1 MVLPQGWHQKEDIS
15 KWIPFYQES
24 LGKKRKRHGF
34 GCVFFLCFILKDV
47 KQKQSAKGENTMNEI
62 KKKEMETLIEALNEA
77 SSAYYNGATSAMSDR
92 EWDAMFDRLKKMEE
106 ETGIVYPNSPTQMVG
121 APVKVDELRE
131 VRHEFSARSL
141 DKTKDITVFPKI
153 FGKRAAGMAVVM
165 WKLDG
170 STIVLTYDDGQLT
183 LAATRGNGEVGTDI
197 THNAPYIA
205 GIPRKIPYNGHL
217 VVRGEAVMS
226 YKEFERLNNSRPE
239 GVEEYANPRNLANST
254 VSMKDAED
262 MRKRKIQFFA
272 FKLVHMDD
280 PLPEDQDTFMGRLN
294 YLDSLGFDT
303 VYRLYGDSQSDLI
316 DVMNGFSDAVEQ
328 FEYPVDG
335 LVVASDDVRYAETL
349 PGTGHN
355 PDPLVGY
362 ALKWED
368 EIAKTVLRKIEWS
381 LGRTG
386 AITPVAIFDP
396 VELEGTTVSRASA
409 HNVSIMKK
417 YRLRVGDTIG
427 VYKANKIIPQVA
439 VNYTA
444 DENHT
449 PALKYEESHSVHCPC
464 CGMETEPHISDD
476 GTTEIEVCVNPKCP
490 AKDVKKFAHFV
501 ERDCMNIKGLSEAT
515 LQKFLDSGFLHE
527 FADLYHLDRYKDQI
541 VPMEGFG
548 QKSYDNLIASVE
560 KSRRSSFVPFI
571 HSLGIP
577 NIGKGQAKLFDKE
590 YNGDVEKFFVDVY
603 QRHDFTHIEGI
614 GDVLNDNLWKW
625 GNEYL
630 RYIPFEDSLNKVS
643 PPLNLE
649 VYNLLKEVDI
659 QIPEKASTGAS
670 SLAGKTFVITGKL
683 KHFTNRDALVA
694 KIEELGGKASGSVS
708 KNTSYLINNDV
719 ESTSGK
725 NKKAKELG
733 VPVISEDGFLEM
745 IK

>member
-1 MVLPQGWHQKEDIS
+1 
-15 KWIPFYQES
+15 
-24 LGKKRKRHGF
+24 
-34 GCVFFLCFILKDV
+34 
-47 KQKQSAKGENTMNEI
+47 MNET

-527 FADLYHLDRYKDQI
+527 FADLYHLDRYKGQI

-683 KHFTNRDALVA
+683 KHFANRDALVA
-694 KIEELGGKASGSVS
+694 KIEGLGGKTSGSVS

-733 VPVISEDGFLEM
+733 VPVISEDEFLEM

>member
-1 MVLPQGWHQKEDIS
+1 
-15 KWIPFYQES
+15 
-24 LGKKRKRHGF
+24 
-34 GCVFFLCFILKDV
+34 
-47 KQKQSAKGENTMNEI
+47 MNET
-62 KKKEMETLIEALNEA
+62 KKKEMEALIKALNEA
-77 SSAYYNGATSAMSDR
+77 SSAYYNGGTSSMSDR
-92 EWDAMFDRLKKMEE
+92 EWDAMFDQLKKMEE
-106 ETGIVYPNSPTQMVG
+106 ETGVVYPNSPTQGVG
-121 APVKVDELRE
+121 APVKVDKLLE
-131 VRHEFSARSL
+131 VRHEFPARSL
-141 DKTKDITVFPKI
+141 DKTKDISVFPKI

-170 STIVLTYDDGQLT
+170 STIVLTYDDGQLA
-183 LAATRGNGEVGTDI
+183 LAATRGNGETGTDI

-205 GIPRKIPYNGHL
+205 GIPQKIPYKGHL

-254 VSMKDAED
+254 VGMKDSEE

-272 FKLVHMDD
+272 FTLVHMDD
-280 PLPEDQDTFMGRLN
+280 QIPDDQDTFMGRLN

-316 DVMNGFSDAVEQ
+316 EVMNGFSDAVEQ

-362 ALKWED
+362 ALKWQD
-368 EIAKTVLRKIEWS
+368 EIVKTVLRKIEWS

-386 AITPVAIFDP
+386 AITPVAFFDP
-396 VELEGTTVSRASA
+396 VELEGTTVSRASV

-449 PALKYEESHSVHCPC
+449 PALKYKESHSVHCPC
-464 CGMETEPHISDD
+464 CGMETESHISDD

-541 VPMEGFG
+541 VSMEGFG
-548 QKSYDNLIASVE
+548 QKSYDNLIDSVE
-560 KSRRSSFVPFI
+560 KSRRTSFVPFI

-590 YNGDVEKFFVDVY
+590 YNGDVEKFFVDVF

-614 GDVLNDNLWKW
+614 GEVLNDNLWKW

-630 RYIPFEDSLNKVS
+630 RYIPFGDYYDRVY
-643 PPLNLE
+643 PFLNLE
-649 VYNLLKEVDI
+649 VCHLLKEVKI
-659 QIPEKASTGAS
+659 QVPKES
-670 SLAGKTFVITGKL
+670 SVDAAPLAGKTFVITGKL
-683 KHFTNRDALVA
+683 KHFANRDALVA
-694 KIEELGGKASGSVS
+694 KIEGLGGKTSGSVS

-733 VPVISEDGFLEM
+733 VPVISEDEFLEM

>member
-1 MVLPQGWHQKEDIS
+1 
-15 KWIPFYQES
+15 
-24 LGKKRKRHGF
+24 
-34 GCVFFLCFILKDV
+34 
-47 KQKQSAKGENTMNEI
+47 MNET
-62 KKKEMETLIEALNEA
+62 KKKEMEALIKALNEA
-77 SSAYYNGATSAMSDR
+77 SSAYYNGGTSSMSDR
-92 EWDAMFDRLKKMEE
+92 EWDAMFDQLKKMEE
-106 ETGIVYPNSPTQMVG
+106 ETGVVYPNSPTQGVG
-121 APVKVDELRE
+121 APVKVDKLLE
-131 VRHEFSARSL
+131 VRHEFPARSL
-141 DKTKDITVFPKI
+141 DKTKDISVFPKI

-170 STIVLTYDDGQLT
+170 STIVLTYDDGQLA
-183 LAATRGNGEVGTDI
+183 LAATRGNGETGTDI
-197 THNAPYIA
+197 THNAPYIT
-205 GIPRKIPYNGHL
+205 GIPQKIPYKGHL

-254 VSMKDAED
+254 VGMKDSEE

-272 FKLVHMDD
+272 FTLVHMDD

-683 KHFTNRDALVA
+683 KHFANRDALVA
-694 KIEELGGKASGSVS
+694 KIEGLGGKTSGSVS

-733 VPVISEDGFLEM
+733 VPVISEDEFLEM

>member
-1 MVLPQGWHQKEDIS
+1 
-15 KWIPFYQES
+15 
-24 LGKKRKRHGF
+24 
-34 GCVFFLCFILKDV
+34 
-47 KQKQSAKGENTMNEI
+47 MNAT
-62 KKKEMETLIEALNEA
+62 KKKEMETLITTLNDA
-77 SSAYYNGATSAMSDR
+77 SSSYYNGGTSSMSDR
-92 EWDAMFDRLKKMEE
+92 EWDAMFDQLKKMEK
-106 ETGIVYPNSPTQMVG
+106 ETGIVYPNSPTQGVG
-121 APVKVDELRE
+121 APVKVDKLQDI
-131 VRHEFSARSL
+131 RHEFPARSL
-141 DKTKDITVFPKI
+141 DKTKDISVFPKI

-170 STIVLTYDDGQLT
+170 STIIPTYDGGHLT
-183 LAATRGNGEVGTDI
+183 LVATRGNGEIGKDI
-197 THNAPYIA
+197 THIAPYIA
-205 GIPRKIPYNGHL
+205 GIPQKIPYKGHL

-254 VSMKDAED
+254 LSIKDTEE

-280 PLPEDQDTFMGRLN
+280 PLPDDQDTFMGRLN
-294 YLDSLGFDT
+294 YLDSIGFDT
-303 VYRLYGDSQSDLI
+303 VYRLYGDSRSDLI
-316 DVMNGFSDAVEQ
+316 EVMKGFSDAVEQ

-362 ALKWED
+362 ALKWKD

-396 VELEGTTVSRASA
+396 VELEGTTVSRASV

-417 YRLRVGDTIG
+417 YRLRVGDEIG

-444 DENHT
+444 DENNT
-449 PALKYEESHSVHCPC
+449 PVLSYEESHSVHCPC
-464 CGMETEPHISDD
+464 CGMETESHISDD

-490 AKDVKKFAHFV
+490 AKDVKKFVHFV
-501 ERDCMNIKGLSEAT
+501 ERNCMNIKGLSEAT
-515 LQKFLDSGFLHE
+515 LQKFLDSGFIHE

-541 VPMEGFG
+541 VSMEGFG
-548 QKSYDNLIASVE
+548 QKSYDNLIVSVE
-560 KSRRSSFVPFI
+560 KSRKTSFVPLI

-590 YNGDVEKFFVDVY
+590 YKGDVEFFFDDVY
-603 QRHDFTHIEGI
+603 RRHDFTNIEGI
-614 GDVLNDNLWKW
+614 GDVLNDNLWRW

-630 RYIPFEDSLNKVS
+630 RYIPFEDSLDKVS
-643 PPLNLE
+643 SPLNLE
-649 VYNLLKEVDI
+649 IYNLLKEVDI
-659 QIPEKASTGAS
+659 EISNRSGDGYLK
-670 SLAGKTFVITGKL
+670 LDGKMFVITGKL
-683 KHFTNRDALVA
+683 NHFINRDEFVA
-694 KIEELGGKASGSVS
+694 KIEELGGKVSSSVS
-708 KNTSYLINNDV
+708 KNTTCLVNNDIN
-719 ESTSGK
+719 STSGK

-733 VPVISEDGFLEM
+733 VPIISEDEFLRM

>member
-1 MVLPQGWHQKEDIS
+1 
-15 KWIPFYQES
+15 
-24 LGKKRKRHGF
+24 
-34 GCVFFLCFILKDV
+34 
-47 KQKQSAKGENTMNEI
+47 MNAT
-62 KKKEMETLIEALNEA
+62 KKKEMETLITTLNDA
-77 SSAYYNGATSAMSDR
+77 SSSYYNGGTSSMSDR
-92 EWDAMFDRLKKMEE
+92 EWDAMFDQLKKMEK
-106 ETGIVYPNSPTQMVG
+106 ETGIVYPNSPTQGVG
-121 APVKVDELRE
+121 APVKVDKLQDI
-131 VRHEFSARSL
+131 RHEFPARSL
-141 DKTKDITVFPKI
+141 DKTKDISVFPKI

-170 STIVLTYDDGQLT
+170 STIIPTYDGGHLT
-183 LAATRGNGEVGTDI
+183 LVATRGNGEIGKDI
-197 THNAPYIA
+197 THIAPYIA
-205 GIPRKIPYNGHL
+205 GIPQKIPYKGHL

-226 YKEFERLNNSRPE
+226 YKEFEWLNNSRPE

-254 VSMKDAED
+254 LSIKDTEE

-280 PLPEDQDTFMGRLN
+280 PLPDDQDTFMGRLN
-294 YLDSLGFDT
+294 YLDSIGFDT
-303 VYRLYGDSQSDLI
+303 VYRLYGDSRSDLI
-316 DVMNGFSDAVEQ
+316 EVMKGFSDAVEQ

-396 VELEGTTVSRASA
+396 VELEGTTVSRASV
-409 HNVSIMKK
+409 HNVSIIKK
-417 YRLRVGDTIG
+417 YRLRVGDEIG

-444 DENHT
+444 DENNT
-449 PALKYEESHSVHCPC
+449 PVLSYEESHSVHCPC
-464 CGMETEPHISDD
+464 CGMETESHISDD

-490 AKDVKKFAHFV
+490 AKDVKKFVHFV

-515 LQKFLDSGFLHE
+515 LQKFLDSGFIHK

-541 VPMEGFG
+541 VSMEGFG
-548 QKSYDNLIASVE
+548 QKSYDNLIVSVE
-560 KSRRSSFVPFI
+560 KSRKTSFIPFI
-571 HSLGIP
+571 HALGIP
-577 NIGKGQAKLFDKE
+577 NIGKGQAKLFNKE
-590 YNGDVEKFFVDVY
+590 YSGNVREFFKDVY

-614 GDVLNDNLWKW
+614 GDILNDNLWRW

-630 RYIPFEDSLNKVS
+630 RYIPFEGSLDKTLS
-643 PPLNLE
+643 PLNLE
-649 VYNLLKEVDI
+649 IYDLLKEVNVET
-659 QIPEKASTGAS
+659 PESKPAGES
-670 SLAGKTFVITGKL
+670 SLQGKIFVITGKL
-683 KHFTNRDALVA
+683 NHFVNRDALVA

-719 ESTSGK
+719 SSTSGK
-725 NKKAKELG
+725 NKKAKELN
-733 VPVISEDGFLEM
+733 VPIISEDDFLEM
-745 IK
+745 I

>member
-1 MVLPQGWHQKEDIS
+1 
-15 KWIPFYQES
+15 
-24 LGKKRKRHGF
+24 
-34 GCVFFLCFILKDV
+34 
-47 KQKQSAKGENTMNEI
+47 MNEQ
-62 KKKEMETLIEALNEA
+62 KKKEMETLIKALNEA
-77 SSAYYNGATSAMSDR
+77 SSAYYNGGTSSMSDR
-92 EWDAMFDRLKKMEE
+92 EWDAMFDQLKKMEE
-106 ETGIVYPNSPTQMVG
+106 ETGVVYPNSPTQGVG
-121 APVKVDELRE
+121 APVKVDKLLE
-131 VRHEFSARSL
+131 VRHEFPARSL
-141 DKTKDITVFPKI
+141 DKTKDISVFPKI

-170 STIVLTYDDGQLT
+170 STIVLTYDDGQLA
-183 LAATRGNGEVGTDI
+183 LAATRGNGETGTDI

-205 GIPRKIPYNGHL
+205 GIPQKIPYKGHL

-254 VSMKDAED
+254 VGMKDSEE

-272 FKLVHMDD
+272 FTLVHMDD
-280 PLPEDQDTFMGRLN
+280 QIPDDQDTFMGRLN

-316 DVMNGFSDAVEQ
+316 EVMNGFSDAVEQ

-362 ALKWED
+362 ALKWQD
-368 EIAKTVLRKIEWS
+368 EIVKTVLRKIEWS

-386 AITPVAIFDP
+386 AITPVAFFDP
-396 VELEGTTVSRASA
+396 VELEGTTVSRASV

-449 PALKYEESHSVHCPC
+449 PALKYKESHSVHCPC
-464 CGMETEPHISDD
+464 CGMETESHISDD

-490 AKDVKKFAHFV
+490 AKGVKKFAHFV

-541 VPMEGFG
+541 VSMEGFG
-548 QKSYDNLIASVE
+548 QKSYDNLIDSVE
-560 KSRRSSFVPFI
+560 KSRRTSFVPFI

-590 YNGDVEKFFVDVY
+590 YNGDVEKFFVDVF

-614 GDVLNDNLWKW
+614 GEVLNDNLWKW

-630 RYIPFEDSLNKVS
+630 RYIPFGDYYDRVY
-643 PPLNLE
+643 PFLNLE
-649 VYNLLKEVDI
+649 VCHLLKEVKI
-659 QIPEKASTGAS
+659 QVPKES
-670 SLAGKTFVITGKL
+670 SVDAAPLAGKTFVITGKL
-683 KHFTNRDALVA
+683 KHFANRDALVA
-694 KIEELGGKASGSVS
+694 KIEGLGGKTSGSVS

-733 VPVISEDGFLEM
+733 VPVISEDEFLEM

>member
-1 MVLPQGWHQKEDIS
+1 
-15 KWIPFYQES
+15 
-24 LGKKRKRHGF
+24 
-34 GCVFFLCFILKDV
+34 
-47 KQKQSAKGENTMNEI
+47 MNET
-62 KKKEMETLIEALNEA
+62 KKKEMEALIKALNEA
-77 SSAYYNGATSAMSDR
+77 SSAYYNGGTSSMSDR
-92 EWDAMFDRLKKMEE
+92 EWDAMFDQLKKMEE
-106 ETGIVYPNSPTQMVG
+106 ETGVVYPNSPTQGVG
-121 APVKVDELRE
+121 APVKVDKLLE
-131 VRHEFSARSL
+131 VRHEFPARSL
-141 DKTKDITVFPKI
+141 DKTKDISVFPKI

-170 STIVLTYDDGQLT
+170 STIVLTYDDGQLA
-183 LAATRGNGEVGTDI
+183 LAATRGNGETGTDI

-205 GIPRKIPYNGHL
+205 GIPQKIPYKGHL

-254 VSMKDAED
+254 VGMKDSEE

-272 FKLVHMDD
+272 FTLVHMDD

-683 KHFTNRDALVA
+683 KHFANRDALVA
-694 KIEELGGKASGSVS
+694 KIEGLGGKTSGSVS

-733 VPVISEDGFLEM
+733 VPVISEDEFLEM

>member
-1 MVLPQGWHQKEDIS
+1 
-15 KWIPFYQES
+15 
-24 LGKKRKRHGF
+24 
-34 GCVFFLCFILKDV
+34 
-47 KQKQSAKGENTMNEI
+47 MNET
-62 KKKEMETLIEALNEA
+62 KKKEMETLIKSLNEA
-77 SSAYYNGATSAMSDR
+77 SSAYYNGGTSSMSDR
-92 EWDAMFDRLKKMEE
+92 EWDAMFDQLKKMEE
-106 ETGIVYPNSPTQMVG
+106 ETGVVYPNSPTRGVG
-121 APVKVDELRE
+121 APVKVDKLLE
-131 VRHEFSARSL
+131 VRHEFPARSL
-141 DKTKDITVFPKI
+141 DKTKDISVFPKI

-170 STIVLTYDDGQLT
+170 STIVLTYDDGQLA
-183 LAATRGNGEVGTDI
+183 LAATRGNGETGTDI
-197 THNAPYIA
+197 THNVPYIA
-205 GIPRKIPYNGHL
+205 GIPQKIPYKGHL

-254 VSMKDAED
+254 VAMKDLEE

-272 FKLVHMDD
+272 FTLVHMDD
-280 PLPEDQDTFMGRLN
+280 PLPDDQDTFMGRLN
-294 YLDSLGFDT
+294 YLDSIGFDT
-303 VYRLYGDSQSDLI
+303 VYRLYGDSQSDLVE
-316 DVMNGFSDAVEQ
+316 VMNGFSDVVEQ

-362 ALKWED
+362 ALKWQD
-368 EIAKTVLRKIEWS
+368 EIVKTVLRKIEWS

-386 AITPVAIFDP
+386 AITPVALFDP
-396 VELEGTTVSRASA
+396 VELEGTTVSRASV

-444 DENHT
+444 DENNT
-449 PALKYEESHSVHCPC
+449 PVLSYEESHSVHCPC
-464 CGMETEPHISDD
+464 CGMETESHISDD

-541 VPMEGFG
+541 VSMEGFG

-560 KSRRSSFVPFI
+560 KSRRTSFVPFI

-577 NIGKGQAKLFDKE
+577 NIGKGQAKMFDKE
-590 YNGDVEKFFVDVY
+590 YSGDVSEFFKDVY

-614 GDVLNDNLWKW
+614 GDILNDNLWRW

-630 RYIPFEDSLNKVS
+630 RYIPFEDSLDKTLS
-643 PPLNLE
+643 PLNLE
-649 VYNLLKEVDI
+649 IYNLLKEVNVET
-659 QIPEKASTGAS
+659 PESKPAGES
-670 SLAGKTFVITGKL
+670 SLQGKIFVITGKL
-683 KHFTNRDALVA
+683 NHFVNRDALVA

-719 ESTSGK
+719 SSTSGK
-725 NKKAKELG
+725 NKKAKELN
-733 VPVISEDGFLEM
+733 VPIISEDDFLEM
-745 IK
+745 I

>member
-1 MVLPQGWHQKEDIS
+1 M
-15 KWIPFYQES
+15 
-24 LGKKRKRHGF
+24 
-34 GCVFFLCFILKDV
+34 LC
-47 KQKQSAKGENTMNEI
+47 
-62 KKKEMETLIEALNEA
+62 
-77 SSAYYNGATSAMSDR
+77 
-92 EWDAMFDRLKKMEE
+92 
-106 ETGIVYPNSPTQMVG
+106 
-121 APVKVDELRE
+121 
-131 VRHEFSARSL
+131 
-141 DKTKDITVFPKI
+141 
-153 FGKRAAGMAVVM
+153 
-165 WKLDG
+165 G
-170 STIVLTYDDGQLT
+170 SWTIVLTYDDGQLA
-183 LAATRGNGEVGTDI
+183 LAATRGNGETGTDI
-197 THNAPYIA
+197 THNVPYIA
-205 GIPRKIPYNGHL
+205 GIPQKIPYKGHL

-254 VSMKDAED
+254 VAMKDLEE

-272 FKLVHMDD
+272 FTLVHMDD
-280 PLPEDQDTFMGRLN
+280 PLPDDQDTFMGRLN

-303 VYRLYGDSQSDLI
+303 VYRLYGDSQSDLVE
-316 DVMNGFSDAVEQ
+316 VMNGFSDAVEQ

-355 PDPLVGY
+355 PNPLVGY
-362 ALKWED
+362 ALKWQD
-368 EIAKTVLRKIEWS
+368 EIVKTVLRKIEWS

-386 AITPVAIFDP
+386 AITPVAFFDP
-396 VELEGTTVSRASA
+396 VELEGTTVSRASV

-449 PALKYEESHSVHCPC
+449 PALKYKESHSVHCPC
-464 CGMETEPHISDD
+464 CGMETESHISDD

-541 VPMEGFG
+541 VSMEGFG

-560 KSRRSSFVPFI
+560 KSRRTTFVPFI

-590 YNGDVEKFFVDVY
+590 YNGDIEFFFDDVY
-603 QRHDFTHIEGI
+603 RRHDFTHIEGI
-614 GDVLNDNLWKW
+614 GDVLNDNLLQW

-630 RYIPFEDSLNKVS
+630 RYIPFEDRLDKVS
-643 PPLNLE
+643 SPLNLE
-649 VYNLLKEVDI
+649 IYNLLKEVDI
-659 QIPEKASTGAS
+659 EIPNRSDDGYLK
-670 SLAGKTFVITGKL
+670 LDGKIFVITGKL
-683 KHFTNRDALVA
+683 NHFVNRDELVA
-694 KIEELGGKASGSVS
+694 KIEELGGKTSGSVS
-708 KNTSYLINNDV
+708 KNTTCLINNDV

-733 VPVISEDGFLEM
+733 VPIISEDDFLKM

>member
-1 MVLPQGWHQKEDIS
+1 
-15 KWIPFYQES
+15 
-24 LGKKRKRHGF
+24 
-34 GCVFFLCFILKDV
+34 
-47 KQKQSAKGENTMNEI
+47 MNET
-62 KKKEMETLIEALNEA
+62 KKKEMEALIKALNEA
-77 SSAYYNGATSAMSDR
+77 SSAYYNGGTSSMSDR
-92 EWDAMFDRLKKMEE
+92 EWDAMFDQLKKMEE
-106 ETGIVYPNSPTQMVG
+106 ETGVVYPNSPTQGVG
-121 APVKVDELRE
+121 APVKVDKLLE
-131 VRHEFSARSL
+131 VRHEFPARSL
-141 DKTKDITVFPKI
+141 DKTKDISVFPKI

-170 STIVLTYDDGQLT
+170 STIVLTYDDGQLA
-183 LAATRGNGEVGTDI
+183 LAATRGNGETGTDI

-205 GIPRKIPYNGHL
+205 GIPQKIPYKGHL

-254 VSMKDAED
+254 VGMKDSEE

-272 FKLVHMDD
+272 FTLVHMDD
-280 PLPEDQDTFMGRLN
+280 QIPDDQDTFMGRLN

-316 DVMNGFSDAVEQ
+316 EVMNGFSDAVEQ

-362 ALKWED
+362 ALKWQD
-368 EIAKTVLRKIEWS
+368 EIVKTVLRKIEWS

-386 AITPVAIFDP
+386 AITPVAFFDP
-396 VELEGTTVSRASA
+396 VELEGTTVSRASV

-449 PALKYEESHSVHCPC
+449 PALKYKESHSVHCPC
-464 CGMETEPHISDD
+464 CGMETESHISDD

-548 QKSYDNLIASVE
+548 QKSYDNLIDSVE
-560 KSRRSSFVPFI
+560 KSRRTSFVPFI

-590 YNGDVEKFFVDVY
+590 YNGDVEKFFVDVF

-614 GDVLNDNLWKW
+614 GEVLNDNLWKW

-630 RYIPFEDSLNKVS
+630 RYIPFGDYYDRVY
-643 PPLNLE
+643 PFLNLE
-649 VYNLLKEVDI
+649 VCHLLKEVKI
-659 QIPEKASTGAS
+659 QVPKES
-670 SLAGKTFVITGKL
+670 SVDAAPLAGKTFVITGKL
-683 KHFTNRDALVA
+683 KHFANRDALVA
-694 KIEELGGKASGSVS
+694 KIEGLGGKTSGSVS

-733 VPVISEDGFLEM
+733 VPVISEDEFLEM

>member
-1 MVLPQGWHQKEDIS
+1 
-15 KWIPFYQES
+15 
-24 LGKKRKRHGF
+24 
-34 GCVFFLCFILKDV
+34 
-47 KQKQSAKGENTMNEI
+47 MNET
-62 KKKEMETLIEALNEA
+62 KKKEMETLIKALNEA
-77 SSAYYNGATSAMSDR
+77 SSAYYNGGTSSMSDR
-92 EWDAMFDRLKKMEE
+92 EWDAMFDQLKKMEE
-106 ETGIVYPNSPTQMVG
+106 ETGVVYPNSPTQGVG
-121 APVKVDELRE
+121 APVKVDKLLE
-131 VRHEFSARSL
+131 VRHEFPARSL
-141 DKTKDITVFPKI
+141 DKTKDISVFPKI

-170 STIVLTYDDGQLT
+170 STIVLTYDDGQLA
-183 LAATRGNGEVGTDI
+183 LAATRGNGETGTDI

-205 GIPRKIPYNGHL
+205 GIPQKIPYKGHL

-254 VSMKDAED
+254 VGMKDSEE

-272 FKLVHMDD
+272 FTLVHMDD
-280 PLPEDQDTFMGRLN
+280 QIPDDQDTFMGRLN

-335 LVVASDDVRYAETL
+335 LVVASDDVRYAEIL
-349 PGTGHN
+349 PGTGRN

-362 ALKWED
+362 ALKWQD
-368 EIAKTVLRKIEWS
+368 EIVDTVLRKIEWS

-386 AITPVAIFDP
+386 VITPVAFFDP
-396 VELEGTTVSRASA
+396 VELEGTTVSRASV

-449 PALKYEESHSVHCPC
+449 PTLKYKESHSVHCPC
-464 CGMETEPHISDD
+464 CGMETESHISDD

-541 VPMEGFG
+541 VSMEGFG
-548 QKSYDNLIASVE
+548 QKSYDNLIDSVE
-560 KSRRSSFVPFI
+560 KSRRTSFVPFI

-590 YNGDVEKFFVDVY
+590 YNGDVEKFFVDVF

-614 GDVLNDNLWKW
+614 GEVLNDNLWKW

-630 RYIPFEDSLNKVS
+630 RYIPFGDCHDRVY
-643 PPLNLE
+643 PFLNLE
-649 VYNLLKEVDI
+649 VCHLLKEVKI
-659 QIPEKASTGAS
+659 QVPKES
-670 SLAGKTFVITGKL
+670 SVDAAPLAGKTFVITGKL
-683 KHFTNRDALVA
+683 KHFANRDALVA
-694 KIEELGGKASGSVS
+694 KIEELRGKTSGSVS

-733 VPVISEDGFLEM
+733 VPVISEDEFLEM

>member
-1 MVLPQGWHQKEDIS
+1 
-15 KWIPFYQES
+15 
-24 LGKKRKRHGF
+24 
-34 GCVFFLCFILKDV
+34 
-47 KQKQSAKGENTMNEI
+47 MNET
-62 KKKEMETLIEALNEA
+62 KKKEMEALIKALNEA
-77 SSAYYNGATSAMSDR
+77 SSAYYNGGTSSMSDR
-92 EWDAMFDRLKKMEE
+92 EWDAMFDQLKKMEE
-106 ETGIVYPNSPTQMVG
+106 ETGVVYPNSPTQGVG
-121 APVKVDELRE
+121 APVKVDKLLE
-131 VRHEFSARSL
+131 VRHEFPARSL
-141 DKTKDITVFPKI
+141 DKTKDISVFPKI

-170 STIVLTYDDGQLT
+170 STIVLTYDDGQLA
-183 LAATRGNGEVGTDI
+183 LAATRGNGETGTDI

-205 GIPRKIPYNGHL
+205 GIPQKIPYKGHL

-254 VSMKDAED
+254 VGMKDSEE

-272 FKLVHMDD
+272 FTLVHMDD
-280 PLPEDQDTFMGRLN
+280 QIPDDQDTFMGRLN

-316 DVMNGFSDAVEQ
+316 EVMNGFSDAVEQ

-362 ALKWED
+362 ALKWQD
-368 EIAKTVLRKIEWS
+368 EIVKTVLRKIEWS
-381 LGRTG
+381 LGRTC
-386 AITPVAIFDP
+386 AITPVAFFDP
-396 VELEGTTVSRASA
+396 VELEGTTVSRASV

-449 PALKYEESHSVHCPC
+449 PALKYKESHSVHCPC
-464 CGMETEPHISDD
+464 CGMETESHISDD

-541 VPMEGFG
+541 VSMEGFG
-548 QKSYDNLIASVE
+548 QKSYDNLIDSVE
-560 KSRRSSFVPFI
+560 KSRRTSFVPFI

-590 YNGDVEKFFVDVY
+590 YNGDVEKFFVDVF

-614 GDVLNDNLWKW
+614 GEVLNDNLWKW

-630 RYIPFEDSLNKVS
+630 RYIPFGDYYDRVY
-643 PPLNLE
+643 PFLNLE
-649 VYNLLKEVDI
+649 VCHLLKEVKI
-659 QIPEKASTGAS
+659 QVPKES
-670 SLAGKTFVITGKL
+670 SVDAAPLAGKTFVITGKL
-683 KHFTNRDALVA
+683 KHFANRDALVA
-694 KIEELGGKASGSVS
+694 KIEGLGGKTSGSVS

-733 VPVISEDGFLEM
+733 VPVISEDEFLEM

>member
-1 MVLPQGWHQKEDIS
+1 
-15 KWIPFYQES
+15 
-24 LGKKRKRHGF
+24 
-34 GCVFFLCFILKDV
+34 
-47 KQKQSAKGENTMNEI
+47 MNET
-62 KKKEMETLIEALNEA
+62 KKKEMETLIKALNEA
-77 SSAYYNGATSAMSDR
+77 SSAYYNGGTSSMSDR
-92 EWDAMFDRLKKMEE
+92 EWDAMFDQLKKMEE
-106 ETGIVYPNSPTQMVG
+106 ETGVVYPNSPTQGVG
-121 APVKVDELRE
+121 APVKVDKLLE
-131 VRHEFSARSL
+131 VRHEFPARSL
-141 DKTKDITVFPKI
+141 DKTKDISVFPKI

-170 STIVLTYDDGQLT
+170 STIVLTYDDGQLA
-183 LAATRGNGEVGTDI
+183 LAATRGNGETGTDI

-205 GIPRKIPYNGHL
+205 GIPQKIPYKGHL

-254 VSMKDAED
+254 VGMKDSEE

-272 FKLVHMDD
+272 FTLVHMDD
-280 PLPEDQDTFMGRLN
+280 QIPDDQDTFMGRLN

-349 PGTGHN
+349 PGTGRN

-362 ALKWED
+362 ALKWQD
-368 EIAKTVLRKIEWS
+368 EIVDTVLRKIEWS

-386 AITPVAIFDP
+386 VITPVAFFDP
-396 VELEGTTVSRASA
+396 VELEGTTVSRASV

-449 PALKYEESHSVHCPC
+449 PALKYKESHSVHCPC
-464 CGMETEPHISDD
+464 CGMETESHISDD
-476 GTTEIEVCVNPKCP
+476 GTTEIEVCVNPRCP

-541 VPMEGFG
+541 VSMEGFG
-548 QKSYDNLIASVE
+548 QKSYDNLIDSVE
-560 KSRRSSFVPFI
+560 KSRRTSFVPFI

-590 YNGDVEKFFVDVY
+590 YNGDVEKFFVDVF

-614 GDVLNDNLWKW
+614 GEVLNDNLWKW

-630 RYIPFEDSLNKVS
+630 RYIPFGDYYDRVY
-643 PPLNLE
+643 PFLNLE
-649 VYNLLKEVDI
+649 VCHLLKEVKI
-659 QIPEKASTGAS
+659 QVPKES
-670 SLAGKTFVITGKL
+670 SVDAAPLAGKTFVITGKL
-683 KHFTNRDALVA
+683 KHFANRDALVA
-694 KIEELGGKASGSVS
+694 KIEGLGGKTSGSVS

-733 VPVISEDGFLEM
+733 VPVISEDEFLEM

>member
-1 MVLPQGWHQKEDIS
+1 
-15 KWIPFYQES
+15 
-24 LGKKRKRHGF
+24 
-34 GCVFFLCFILKDV
+34 
-47 KQKQSAKGENTMNEI
+47 MNET
-62 KKKEMETLIEALNEA
+62 KKKEMETLIKALNEA
-77 SSAYYNGATSAMSDR
+77 SSAYYNGGTSSMSDR
-92 EWDAMFDRLKKMEE
+92 EWDAMFDQLKKMEE
-106 ETGIVYPNSPTQMVG
+106 ETGVVYPNSPTQGVG
-121 APVKVDELRE
+121 APVKVDKLLE
-131 VRHEFSARSL
+131 VRHEFPARSL
-141 DKTKDITVFPKI
+141 DKTKDISVFPKI

-170 STIVLTYDDGQLT
+170 STIVLTYDDGQLA
-183 LAATRGNGEVGTDI
+183 LAATRGNGETGTDI

-205 GIPRKIPYNGHL
+205 GIPQKIPYKGHL

-254 VSMKDAED
+254 VGMKDSEE

-272 FKLVHMDD
+272 FTLVHMDD
-280 PLPEDQDTFMGRLN
+280 QIPDDQDTFMGRLN

-335 LVVASDDVRYAETL
+335 LVVASDDVRYAEIL
-349 PGTGHN
+349 PGTGRN

-362 ALKWED
+362 ALKWQD
-368 EIAKTVLRKIEWS
+368 EIVDTVLRKIEWS

-386 AITPVAIFDP
+386 VITPVAFFDP
-396 VELEGTTVSRASA
+396 VELEGTTVSRASV

-449 PALKYEESHSVHCPC
+449 PALKYKESHSVHCPC
-464 CGMETEPHISDD
+464 CGMETESHISDD

-541 VPMEGFG
+541 VSMEGFG
-548 QKSYDNLIASVE
+548 QKSYDNLIDSVE
-560 KSRRSSFVPFI
+560 KSRRTSFVPFI

-590 YNGDVEKFFVDVY
+590 YNGDVEKFFVDVF

-614 GDVLNDNLWKW
+614 GEVLNDNLWKW

-630 RYIPFEDSLNKVS
+630 RYIPFGDCHDRVY
-643 PPLNLE
+643 PFLNLE
-649 VYNLLKEVDI
+649 VCHLLKEVKI
-659 QIPEKASTGAS
+659 QVPKES
-670 SLAGKTFVITGKL
+670 SVDAAPLAGKTFVITGKL
-683 KHFTNRDALVA
+683 KHFANRDALVA
-694 KIEELGGKASGSVS
+694 KIEELRGKTSGSVS

-733 VPVISEDGFLEM
+733 VPVISEDEFLEM

>member
-1 MVLPQGWHQKEDIS
+1 
-15 KWIPFYQES
+15 
-24 LGKKRKRHGF
+24 
-34 GCVFFLCFILKDV
+34 
-47 KQKQSAKGENTMNEI
+47 MNET
-62 KKKEMETLIEALNEA
+62 KKKEMEALIKALNEA
-77 SSAYYNGATSAMSDR
+77 SSAYYNGGTSSMSDR
-92 EWDAMFDRLKKMEE
+92 EWDAMFDQLKKMEE
-106 ETGIVYPNSPTQMVG
+106 ETGVVYPNSPTQGVG
-121 APVKVDELRE
+121 APVKVDKLLE
-131 VRHEFSARSL
+131 VRHEFPARSL
-141 DKTKDITVFPKI
+141 DKTKDISVFPKI

-170 STIVLTYDDGQLT
+170 STIVLTYDDGQLA
-183 LAATRGNGEVGTDI
+183 LAATRGNGETGTDI

-205 GIPRKIPYNGHL
+205 GIPQKIPYKGHL

-254 VSMKDAED
+254 VGMKDSEE

-272 FKLVHMDD
+272 FTLVHMDD
-280 PLPEDQDTFMGRLN
+280 QIPDDQDTFMGRLN

-316 DVMNGFSDAVEQ
+316 EVMNGFSDAVEQ

-362 ALKWED
+362 ALKWQD
-368 EIAKTVLRKIEWS
+368 EIVKTVLRKIEWS

-386 AITPVAIFDP
+386 AITPVAFFDP
-396 VELEGTTVSRASA
+396 VELEGTTVSRASV

-449 PALKYEESHSVHCPC
+449 PALKYKESHSVHCPC
-464 CGMETEPHISDD
+464 CGMETESHISDD

-541 VPMEGFG
+541 VSMEGFG
-548 QKSYDNLIASVE
+548 QKSYDNLIDSVE
-560 KSRRSSFVPFI
+560 KSRRTSFVPFI

-590 YNGDVEKFFVDVY
+590 YNGDVEKFFVDVF

-614 GDVLNDNLWKW
+614 GEVLNDNLWKW

-630 RYIPFEDSLNKVS
+630 RYIPFGDYYDRVY
-643 PPLNLE
+643 PFLNLD
-649 VYNLLKEVDI
+649 VCHLLKEVKI
-659 QIPEKASTGAS
+659 QVPKES
-670 SLAGKTFVITGKL
+670 SVDAAPLAGKTFVITGKL
-683 KHFTNRDALVA
+683 KHFANRDALVA
-694 KIEELGGKASGSVS
+694 KIEGLGGKTSGSVS

-733 VPVISEDGFLEM
+733 VPVISEDEFLEM

>member
-1 MVLPQGWHQKEDIS
+1 
-15 KWIPFYQES
+15 
-24 LGKKRKRHGF
+24 
-34 GCVFFLCFILKDV
+34 
-47 KQKQSAKGENTMNEI
+47 MNET

-183 LAATRGNGEVGTDI
+183 HAATRGNGETGTDI

-205 GIPRKIPYNGHL
+205 GIPQKIPYKGHL

-560 KSRRSSFVPFI
+560 KSRMTSFVPFI

>member
-1 MVLPQGWHQKEDIS
+1 
-15 KWIPFYQES
+15 
-24 LGKKRKRHGF
+24 
-34 GCVFFLCFILKDV
+34 
-47 KQKQSAKGENTMNEI
+47 MNET

-77 SSAYYNGATSAMSDR
+77 SSAYYNGATYAMSDR

-183 LAATRGNGEVGTDI
+183 LAATRGNGETGTDI

-205 GIPRKIPYNGHL
+205 GIPQKIPYKGHL

-560 KSRRSSFVPFI
+560 KSRMTSFVPFI

>member
-1 MVLPQGWHQKEDIS
+1 
-15 KWIPFYQES
+15 
-24 LGKKRKRHGF
+24 
-34 GCVFFLCFILKDV
+34 
-47 KQKQSAKGENTMNEI
+47 MNET
-62 KKKEMETLIEALNEA
+62 KKKEMETLIKALNEA
-77 SSAYYNGATSAMSDR
+77 SSAYYNGGTSSMSDR
-92 EWDAMFDRLKKMEE
+92 EWDAMFDQLKKMEE
-106 ETGIVYPNSPTQMVG
+106 ETGVVYPNSPTQGVG
-121 APVKVDELRE
+121 APVKVDKLLE
-131 VRHEFSARSL
+131 VRHEFPARSL
-141 DKTKDITVFPKI
+141 DKTKDISVFPKI

-170 STIVLTYDDGQLT
+170 STIVLTYDDGQLA
-183 LAATRGNGEVGTDI
+183 LAATRGNGETGTDI

-205 GIPRKIPYNGHL
+205 GIPQKIPYKGHL

-254 VSMKDAED
+254 VGMKDSEE

-272 FKLVHMDD
+272 FTLVHMDD
-280 PLPEDQDTFMGRLN
+280 QIPDDQDTFMGRLN

-335 LVVASDDVRYAETL
+335 LVVASDDVRYAEIL
-349 PGTGHN
+349 PGTGRN

-362 ALKWED
+362 ALKWQD
-368 EIAKTVLRKIEWS
+368 EIVDTVLRKIEWS

-386 AITPVAIFDP
+386 VITPVAFFDP
-396 VELEGTTVSRASA
+396 VELEGTTVSRASV

-449 PALKYEESHSVHCPC
+449 PTLKYKESHSVHCPC
-464 CGMETEPHISDD
+464 CGMETESHISDD

-541 VPMEGFG
+541 VSMEGFG
-548 QKSYDNLIASVE
+548 QKSYDNLIDSVE
-560 KSRRSSFVPFI
+560 KSRRTSFVPFI

-590 YNGDVEKFFVDVY
+590 YNGDVEKFFVDVF

-614 GDVLNDNLWKW
+614 GEVLNDNLWKW

-630 RYIPFEDSLNKVS
+630 RYIPFGDCHDRVY
-643 PPLNLE
+643 PFLNLE
-649 VYNLLKEVDI
+649 VCHLLKEVKN
-659 QIPEKASTGAS
+659 QVPKES
-670 SLAGKTFVITGKL
+670 SVDAAPLAGKTFVITGKL
-683 KHFTNRDALVA
+683 KHFANRDALVA
-694 KIEELGGKASGSVS
+694 KIEELRGKTSGSVS

-733 VPVISEDGFLEM
+733 VPVISEDEFLEM

>member
-1 MVLPQGWHQKEDIS
+1 
-15 KWIPFYQES
+15 
-24 LGKKRKRHGF
+24 
-34 GCVFFLCFILKDV
+34 
-47 KQKQSAKGENTMNEI
+47 MNEI
-62 KKKEMETLIEALNEA
+62 KKKEMEALIKALNEA
-77 SSAYYNGATSAMSDR
+77 SSAYYNGGTSSMSDR
-92 EWDAMFDRLKKMEE
+92 EWDAMFDQLKKMEE
-106 ETGIVYPNSPTQMVG
+106 ETGVVYPNSPTQGVG
-121 APVKVDELRE
+121 APVKVDKLLE
-131 VRHEFSARSL
+131 VRHEFPARSL
-141 DKTKDITVFPKI
+141 DKTKDISVFPKI

-170 STIVLTYDDGQLT
+170 STIVLTYDDGQLA
-183 LAATRGNGEVGTDI
+183 LAATRGNGETGTDI

-205 GIPRKIPYNGHL
+205 GIPQKIPYKGHL

-254 VSMKDAED
+254 VGMKDSEE

-272 FKLVHMDD
+272 FTLVHMDD
-280 PLPEDQDTFMGRLN
+280 QIPDDQDTFMGRLN

-316 DVMNGFSDAVEQ
+316 EVMNGFSDAVEQ

-362 ALKWED
+362 ALKWQD
-368 EIAKTVLRKIEWS
+368 EIVKTVLRKIEWS

-386 AITPVAIFDP
+386 AITPVAFFDP
-396 VELEGTTVSRASA
+396 VELEGTTVSRASV

-449 PALKYEESHSVHCPC
+449 PALKYKESHSVHCPC
-464 CGMETEPHISDD
+464 CGMETESHISDD

-541 VPMEGFG
+541 VSMEGFG
-548 QKSYDNLIASVE
+548 QKSYDNLIDSVE
-560 KSRRSSFVPFI
+560 KSRRTSFVPFI

-590 YNGDVEKFFVDVY
+590 YNGDVEKFFVDVF

-614 GDVLNDNLWKW
+614 GEVLNDNLWKW

-630 RYIPFEDSLNKVS
+630 RYIPFGDYYDRVY
-643 PPLNLE
+643 PFLNLE
-649 VYNLLKEVDI
+649 VCHLLKEVKI
-659 QIPEKASTGAS
+659 QVPKES
-670 SLAGKTFVITGKL
+670 SVDAAPLAGKTFVITGKL
-683 KHFTNRDALVA
+683 KHFANRDALVA
-694 KIEELGGKASGSVS
+694 KIEGLGGKTSGSVS

-733 VPVISEDGFLEM
+733 VPVISEDEFLEM

>member
-1 MVLPQGWHQKEDIS
+1 
-15 KWIPFYQES
+15 
-24 LGKKRKRHGF
+24 
-34 GCVFFLCFILKDV
+34 
-47 KQKQSAKGENTMNEI
+47 MNET
-62 KKKEMETLIEALNEA
+62 KKKEMETLIEILNEA
-77 SSAYYNGATSAMSDR
+77 SSTYYNGGTSSMSDQ

-106 ETGIVYPNSPTQMVG
+106 ETGIVYPNSPTQNVG
-121 APVKVDELRE
+121 APVKVDELRI
-131 VRHEFSARSL
+131 VKHEFPALSL
-141 DKTKDITVFPKI
+141 DKTKDIQEFPEI
-153 FGKRAAGMAVVM
+153 FKKRAAGMAVVM

-170 STIVLTYDDGQLT
+170 GTIVLTYDNGELIR
-183 LAATRGNGEVGTDI
+183 AATRGNGEVGSDI
-197 THNAPYIA
+197 THNAPYIK
-205 GIPRKIPYNGHL
+205 GIPMKIPYKGHL
-217 VVRGEAVMS
+217 VTRGEAVMS
-226 YKEFERLNNSRPE
+226 YGEFERINS
-239 GVEEYANPRNLANST
+239 GIVNEEDQYANPRNLANATIIMQDSAE
-254 VSMKDAED
+254 MKD
-262 MRKRKIQFFA
+262 RKIQFFA
-272 FKLVHMDD
+272 FKLVYMDD
-280 PLPEDQDTFMGRLN
+280 PLPESQDTFMGRLN

-316 DVMNGFSDAVEQ
+316 DVMNGFSDAVPQ

-335 LVVASDDVRYAETL
+335 LVVASDDVRYAEKL
-349 PGTGHN
+349 PETGRHPN
-355 PDPLVGY
+355 PLVGY
-362 ALKWED
+362 ALKWKD
-368 EIAKTVLRKIEWS
+368 EEVKTTLTEIEWS
-381 LGRTG
+381 PSRTG
-386 AITPVAIFDP
+386 RINPVAVFDS
-396 VELEGTTVSRASA
+396 VHLEGTEVTRASL
-409 HNVSIMKK
+409 HNVSILKEK
-417 YRLRVGDTIG
+417 RLRVGDSIT
-427 VYKANKIIPQVA
+427 VFKANKIIPQIA
-439 VNYTA
+439 KNL
-444 DENHT
+444 T
-449 PALKYEESHSVHCPC
+449 PGSKLTYAESHPVYCPC
-464 CGMETEPHISDD
+464 CGQETEPRITCKD
-476 GTTEIEVCVNPKCP
+476 GRTVEVAMCMNPECP
-490 AKDVKKFAHFV
+490 AKHVKKFAHFV

-630 RYIPFEDSLNKVS
+630 RYVPFTDSLDKVS

-659 QIPEKASTGAS
+659 QIPEKASTGVS

-733 VPVISEDGFLEM
+733 VPVISEDEFLEM
-745 IK
+745 VE

>member
-1 MVLPQGWHQKEDIS
+1 
-15 KWIPFYQES
+15 
-24 LGKKRKRHGF
+24 
-34 GCVFFLCFILKDV
+34 
-47 KQKQSAKGENTMNEI
+47 MNET
-62 KKKEMETLIEALNEA
+62 KKKEMEALIKALNEA
-77 SSAYYNGATSAMSDR
+77 SSAYYNGGTSSMSDR
-92 EWDAMFDRLKKMEE
+92 EWDAMFDQLKKMEE
-106 ETGIVYPNSPTQMVG
+106 ETGVVYPNSPTQGVG
-121 APVKVDELRE
+121 APVKVDKLLE
-131 VRHEFSARSL
+131 VRHEFPARSL
-141 DKTKDITVFPKI
+141 DKTKDISVFPKI

-170 STIVLTYDDGQLT
+170 STIVLTYDDGQLA
-183 LAATRGNGEVGTDI
+183 LAATRGNGETGTDI

-205 GIPRKIPYNGHL
+205 GIPQKIPYKGHL

-254 VSMKDAED
+254 VGMKDSEE

-272 FKLVHMDD
+272 FTLVHMDD
-280 PLPEDQDTFMGRLN
+280 QIPDDQDTFMGRLN

-316 DVMNGFSDAVEQ
+316 EVMNGFSDAVEQ

-362 ALKWED
+362 ALKWQD
-368 EIAKTVLRKIEWS
+368 EIVKTVLRKIEWS

-386 AITPVAIFDP
+386 AITPVAFFDP
-396 VELEGTTVSRASA
+396 VELEGTTVSRASV

-476 GTTEIEVCVNPKCP
+476 GATEIEVCVNPKCP

-683 KHFTNRDALVA
+683 KHFANRDALVA
-694 KIEELGGKASGSVS
+694 KIEGLGGKTSGSVS

-733 VPVISEDGFLEM
+733 VPVISEDEFLEM

>member
-1 MVLPQGWHQKEDIS
+1 
-15 KWIPFYQES
+15 
-24 LGKKRKRHGF
+24 
-34 GCVFFLCFILKDV
+34 
-47 KQKQSAKGENTMNEI
+47 MNET
-62 KKKEMETLIEALNEA
+62 KKKEMETLIKALNEA
-77 SSAYYNGATSAMSDR
+77 SSAYYNGGTSSMSDR
-92 EWDAMFDRLKKMEE
+92 EWDAMFDQLKKMEE
-106 ETGIVYPNSPTQMVG
+106 ETGVVYPNSPTQGVG
-121 APVKVDELRE
+121 APVKVDKLLE
-131 VRHEFSARSL
+131 VRHEFPARSL
-141 DKTKDITVFPKI
+141 DKTKDISVFPKI

-170 STIVLTYDDGQLT
+170 STIVLTYDDGQLA
-183 LAATRGNGEVGTDI
+183 LAATRGNGETGTDI

-205 GIPRKIPYNGHL
+205 GIPQKIPYKGHL

-254 VSMKDAED
+254 VGMKDSEE

-272 FKLVHMDD
+272 FTLVHMDD
-280 PLPEDQDTFMGRLN
+280 QIPDDQDTFMGRLN

-335 LVVASDDVRYAETL
+335 LVVASDDVRYAEIL
-349 PGTGHN
+349 PGTGRN

-362 ALKWED
+362 ALKWQD
-368 EIAKTVLRKIEWS
+368 EIVDTVLRKIEWS

-386 AITPVAIFDP
+386 VITPVAFFDP
-396 VELEGTTVSRASA
+396 VELEGTTVSRASV

-449 PALKYEESHSVHCPC
+449 PALKYKESHSVHCPC
-464 CGMETEPHISDD
+464 CGMETESHISDD

-501 ERDCMNIKGLSEAT
+501 ERDCINIKGLSEAT

-541 VPMEGFG
+541 VSMEGFG
-548 QKSYDNLIASVE
+548 QKSYDNLIDSVE
-560 KSRRSSFVPFI
+560 KSRRTSFVPFI

-590 YNGDVEKFFVDVY
+590 YNGDVEKFFVDVF

-614 GDVLNDNLWKW
+614 GEVLNDNLWKW

-630 RYIPFEDSLNKVS
+630 RYIPFGDCHDRVY
-643 PPLNLE
+643 PFLNLE
-649 VYNLLKEVDI
+649 VCHLLKEVKI
-659 QIPEKASTGAS
+659 QVPKES
-670 SLAGKTFVITGKL
+670 SVDAAPLAGKTFVITGKL
-683 KHFTNRDALVA
+683 KHFANRDALVA
-694 KIEELGGKASGSVS
+694 KIEELRGKTSGSVS

-733 VPVISEDGFLEM
+733 VPVISEDEFLEM